1 MCVRQIDPEHG
12 NGFDAILE
20 RYQERRAIIE
30 ERRQQKA
37 EAQAEAE
44 RVSKMETEVQKII
57 DDEVPKLGKRDRD
70 PNEPLEDGE
79 IIDGTLTP

>member
-1 MCVRQIDPEHG
+1 MLKESKRRVDESTRIRELLEMCVRQIDPEHG

-37 EAQAEAE
+37 EA
-44 RVSKMETEVQKII
+44 
-57 DDEVPKLGKRDRD
+57 
-70 PNEPLEDGE
+70 
-79 IIDGTLTP
+79 